1 MSFSGNQGDLGTCLI
16 RSVFWSLSKMFW
28 LNDPR
33 QNISSRQTLFTT
45 APFLFLYVP
54 PLVVHDGGI
63 VFGPAVGLDV
73 RVCGRFDHLPRCWA
87 RNSTGSTWPVS
98 SLEDINKPF
107 NKSHN
112 FLKFFCELCNDRT
125 GFRYLWTAGYC
136 FDNDSLKIESTIQLS
151 LRSFINRIPVSMW
164 L

>member
-1 MSFSGNQGDLGTCLI
+1 MFNKKCFLI
-16 RSVFWSLSKMFW
+16 TG
-28 LNDPR
+28 
-33 QNISSRQTLFTT
+33 QNVLIERPKAKYLKQTLFSTP
-45 APFLFLYVP
+45 PFLFLYVP
-54 PLVVHDGGI
+54 PFVVHDGGI

-98 SLEDINKPF
+98 SLEDVDKPF

-125 GFRYLWTAGYC
+125 GFRYL
-136 FDNDSLKIESTIQLS
+136 
-151 LRSFINRIPVSMW
+151 
-164 L
+164 